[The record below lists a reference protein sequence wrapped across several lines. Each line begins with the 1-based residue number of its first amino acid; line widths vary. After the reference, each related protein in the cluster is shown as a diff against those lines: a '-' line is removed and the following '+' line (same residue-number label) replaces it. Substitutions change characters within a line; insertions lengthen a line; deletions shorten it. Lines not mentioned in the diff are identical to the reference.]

1 MSSSILSTSAGTNTG
16 QFTPVDWAL
25 FVGISGIWGASFLFI
40 SIGLDAFDPGLIT
53 WLRIGSGAAVLALVP
68 RARRPIAAEDRPR
81 VLVLSMIW
89 VAIPFTLF
97 PIAQQWIASALAG
110 MLNGG
115 MPIFAALIA
124 SAMLARLPR
133 GAQLV
138 GLVVGF
144 AGVVA
149 ISAPSLG
156 ESESQAIGVV
166 LVLAATV
173 FYGLS
178 VNIAAPVQQKYGS
191 MPVMAR
197 MLALATVWT
206 TPYGLYGLANSSFAW
221 DSLAAVAAVGV
232 LGTGIAF
239 VIMGTLVGRVG
250 PTRSSFITY
259 AIPVVALVLGVV
271 FRDETVEAVAIAGVV
286 LVIVGAFL
294 ASRRER

>member
-1 MSSSILSTSAGTNTG
+1 MSGSILTTARGTNTG
-16 QFTPVDWAL
+16 RFAPADWGL
-25 FVGISGIWGASFLFI
+25 FAGISLIWGASFLFI

-53 WLRIGSGAAVLALVP
+53 WLRVGSGAAVLALVP

-81 VLVLSMIW
+81 VLVLSLIW

-115 MPIFAALIA
+115 MPIFAAVIA
-124 SAMLARLPR
+124 SVMLARLPR
-133 GAQLV
+133 GAQLL
-138 GLVVGF
+138 GLAVGF
-144 AGVVA
+144 GGVIA

-156 ESESQAIGVV
+156 EGDTQAVGVL

-221 DSLAAVAAVGV
+221 GSLAAVAAVGI

-239 VIMGTLVGRVG
+239 VIMGALVGRVG
-250 PTRSSFITY
+250 PTRASFITY

-271 FRDETVEAVAIAGVV
+271 FRNESVEAIAIVGVV
-286 LVIVGAFL
+286 LVIAGALL
-294 ASRRER
+294 ASLREG

>member
-1 MSSSILSTSAGTNTG
+1 MSGSILTTSRGTNTG
-16 QFTPVDWAL
+16 QFTPLDWVL

-53 WLRIGSGAAVLALVP
+53 WARVGSGAAILALVP
-68 RARRPIAAEDRPR
+68 RARRPIAAADRPR
-81 VLVLSMIW
+81 VLVLSLIW

-115 MPIFAALIA
+115 MPIFAAIIA

-133 GAQLV
+133 GAQLL
-138 GLVVGF
+138 GLAVGF
-144 AGVVA
+144 GGVIA

-156 ESESQAIGVV
+156 EGESQAIGVV

-178 VNIAAPVQQKYGS
+178 VNIAAPLQQAYGS
-191 MPVMAR
+191 LPVMAR

-221 DSLAAVAAVGV
+221 DSLAAVAAVGI

-250 PTRSSFITY
+250 PTPSSFITY
-259 AIPVVALVLGVV
+259 AIPVVALVLGVL
-271 FRDETVEAVAIAGVV
+271 FRDETVEAMAIVGVG
-286 LVIVGAFL
+286 LVILGALL
-294 ASRRER
+294 ASLRES